1 MAVSQAAE
9 LLVRCGDK
17 VLGTHRV
24 ALYARVS
31 TESQQARGTIGSQLA
46 VLRDR
51 VGAQGCVD
59 R

>member
-1 MAVSQAAE
+1 M
-9 LLVRCGDK
+9 
-17 VLGTHRV
+17 RV

-31 TESQQARGTIGSQLA
+31 TGVLREPARGTIGSQLA

-51 VGAQGCVD
+51 VGAEGCMG